1 MVLKCECVCGIGK
14 QGQVKGQKE
23 KSDGNTK
30 VQAAM
35 VRFYTMEGHQH
46 ECSHMVFPA
55 VSIILE
61 SILAHLEP
69 IMNKDYNK
77 NLFLILMSTHSQASF
92 STLPNILFG
101 EPSRNISL

>member
-1 MVLKCECVCGIGK
+1 MVLNVCGIGSE
-14 QGQVKGQKE
+14 GVE

-35 VRFYTMEGHQH
+35 VCFYTMEGHQH
-46 ECSHMVFPA
+46 ECSHIVFPA

-61 SILAHLEP
+61 SILALLEP

-77 NLFLILMSTHSQASF
+77 LVSDFNVHSFPSELFYITKH
-92 STLPNILFG
+92 TV
-101 EPSRNISL
+101 